1 MDIGNHIQFVSDE
14 EGIQLAELTG
24 QNSDQFSQK
33 KKDFIGWIA
42 NFATI
47 KSGKTTD
54 IYFKRTT
61 QVLRA
66 KGLDKTHV
74 VAEVTTGKLPRNWE
88 WGVWSGVEEVAKL
101 LEGLPIDVYC
111 LPEGTIFKPK
121 DAYGYRAPV
130 MFIEGPCGVFTEM
143 ETPLLGL
150 ICQSTG
156 IATASARIK
165 KIAWDKLCL
174 SFGIRR
180 MHPAI
185 SPVIDR
191 AAYIGGMDGVS
202 CVESAVRLG
211 LTPMGT
217 MPHALIIVFGDQTKA
232 WQAFDEVLPNEV
244 PRIPIIDTYSDEK
257 AEAILAAMALG
268 DHLWGVRLDTPGS
281 RRGNFVEI
289 IKEVRWELDIRGY
302 KHTKIF
308 ISGGIGEKEAEWLN
322 IPEVDGFGIGTSI
335 SNSPVVDFALDIVE
349 MEGDPVA
356 KRGKLGGKKEVW
368 YCNTCFT
375 ERTTLWE
382 APAPKCSV
390 CEQKM
395 ERALIPLI
403 QQGVITAELPDAQIL
418 RQQVIDHLQAL
429 RTREGE
435 GRP

>member
-1 MDIGNHIQFVSDE
+1 MAHKN
-14 EGIQLAELTG
+14 QL
-24 QNSDQFSQK
+24 
-33 KKDFIGWIA
+33 GWIA
-42 NFATI
+42 DFATI

-54 IYFKRTT
+54 IYFERTT
-61 QVLRA
+61 QVLQA
-66 KGLDKTHV
+66 KSLDKTHV
-74 VAEVTTGKLPRNWE
+74 VAEITTGTLPRGWK

-121 DAYGYRAPV
+121 DESGYRSPV
-130 MFIEGPCGVFTEM
+130 MFIEGPYGTFAEM

-150 ICQSTG
+150 ICQSSG

-191 AAYIGGMDGVS
+191 AAYIGGMDGGS

-217 MPHALIIVFGDQTKA
+217 MPHALIIVFGDQSKA
-232 WQAFDEVLPNEV
+232 WQAFDEVLPVEV
-244 PRIPIIDTYSDEK
+244 PRIALIDTYSDEK
-257 AEAILAAMALG
+257 AEAILAAMTLG

-281 RRGNFVEI
+281 RRGNFTEI
-289 IKEVRWELDIRGY
+289 IKEVRWELDIRGF

-308 ISGGIGEKEAEWLN
+308 ISGGIDEKEAARLN

-335 SNSPVVDFALDIVE
+335 SNSPVVDFALDIIE
-349 MEGDPVA
+349 MEGVPVA

-368 YCNTCFT
+368 RCKTCIT
-375 ERTTLWE
+375 ERITLWD
-382 APAPKCSV
+382 APAPECPA
-390 CEQKM
+390 CRRKM
-395 ERALIPLI
+395 ERTLIPLI
-403 QQGVITAELPDAQIL
+403 KQGVITAELPDAHIL
-418 RQQVIDHLQAL
+418 RQRVLDQLQTL
-429 RTREGE
+429 RTQEGV